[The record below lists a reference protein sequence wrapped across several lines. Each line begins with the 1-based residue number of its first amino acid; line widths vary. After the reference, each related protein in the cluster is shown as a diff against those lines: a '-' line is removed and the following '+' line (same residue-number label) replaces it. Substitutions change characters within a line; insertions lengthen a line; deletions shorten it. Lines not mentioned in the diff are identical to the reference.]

1 MVPTLHPQL
10 AKIVR
15 AVRVSDNLSK
25 VASAEAAAAKALVD
39 AEIFGMAS
47 FSVKT
52 ASVSNP
58 MREMANQMA
67 ELAVGVYGFNK
78 LSASVFDREHWKEV
92 GRKNTPN
99 FLLPLTD
106 SIDTIFSPKA
116 SARDVASAA
125 LQLHTGIGL
134 PKTAHVT
141 ANPILADAVT
151 KLATVGAIEG
161 MLNLLPDTLS
171 PETQKLAME
180 IRVLNRGY
188 GVQILSDLLA

>member
-25 VASAEAAAAKALVD
+25 LASADAATAKALVD

-58 MREMANQMA
+58 MREMANKMV
-67 ELAVGVYGFNK
+67 ELGVGVFGLHK
-78 LSASVFDREHWKEV
+78 LASQQPA
-92 GRKNTPN
+92 TP
-99 FLLPLTD
+99 
-106 SIDTIFSPKA
+106 
-116 SARDVASAA
+116 
-125 LQLHTGIGL
+125 
-134 PKTAHVT
+134 
-141 ANPILADAVT
+141 NPILSDAVT

-161 MLNLLPDTLS
+161 MLNLLPNTLS

-180 IRVLNRGY
+180 IRALNRGY